1 MNISPIT
8 TDSEH
13 EQVLQCIDE
22 AAGYHALIALH
33 STRLGPAVGGTRY
46 WSYPSIQDAL
56 TDVLRL
62 SRGMTF
68 KCAVA
73 GLDLGGGKAVMLAA
87 PNPNRTALFR
97 AHGRAVHSLGG
108 RFVTGEDVGTSPPDM
123 EIVRLETPYVAGLPA
138 LSGDPSPVTA
148 RGVFRAIAA
157 AVSYRW
163 GSDSLGGRTVLVQ
176 GCGNVGSSL
185 ARQLAAAGAS
195 VVVSDIDQ
203 ARARIVAADT
213 GGRTVAP
220 DEIYDVAAD
229 VFAPCALGA
238 ILNSDTI
245 PRLKV
250 EIVAGGANNQ
260 LAHESDADALAGRDI
275 LYVPDYVANAGGVM
289 NGCRELLGWDQQSSA
304 SRVDGIFNTVLT
316 VLETARG
323 ERITP
328 HQAAHHLALQRLQR
342 D

>member
-1 MNISPIT
+1 MNISPIS

-22 AAGYHALIALH
+22 AARYHALIALH

-46 WSYPSIQDAL
+46 WSYPSIQEAL

-73 GLDLGGGKAVMLAA
+73 GLDLGGGKAVILAR
-87 PNPNRTALFR
+87 PHPNRTALFR
-97 AHGRAVHSLGG
+97 AHGRAVHSLEG
-108 RFVTGEDVGTSPPDM
+108 RFVTGEDVGTSPSDM
-123 EIVRLETPYVAGLPA
+123 AIVRQETPHVAGLPA

-157 AVSYRW
+157 AAFYRW
-163 GSDSLGGRTVLVQ
+163 GGDSLGGHTVLVQ

-185 ARQLAAAGAS
+185 ARQLAQAGAS

-203 ARARIVAADT
+203 ARAQIVAADT

-220 DEIYDVAAD
+220 DEVYDVVAD

-238 ILNSDTI
+238 ILNPDTI

-316 VLETARG
+316 ILETARA

-328 HQAAHHLALQRLQR
+328 QQAAHQLALQRLQR